1 MNKNLKIISLIYIIL
16 VFTSCNS
23 STTQWNWFS
32 LSGLAVLLLGLFAL
46 TFYLIFRLKNQEH
59 KKMAQYTAS
68 VSQMLAKCK
77 SREGKVKELLIL
89 IDRINKDPK
98 YAKSISWRNKVLA
111 KTYLFLATQYY
122 ELNDEEKTLETCSKI
137 LELTPD
143 DAMTLY
149 NRGSIY
155 LNKKNYNEAITDF
168 TESLHLVSQ
177 YANTYNNRGMAYEA
191 IGNFDKAMADYEE
204 AIALEPSAITYY
216 NMGNVFAKTNNT
228 AKAKEYYLKAMKLN
242 KGENA
247 VLKNEIDNS
256 LSKLG

>member
-1 MNKNLKIISLIYIIL
+1 MNKNLKIISLIYIVL

-137 LELTPD
+137 LELAPD

-155 LNKKNYNEAITDF
+155 LNKKKYNEAITDF

-191 IGNFDKAMADYEE
+191 IGDFDKAMADYEE

-216 NMGNVFAKTNNT
+216 NMGNVFAKTNNK
-228 AKAKEYYLKAMKLN
+228 AKAKEYYLKAMELN
-242 KGENA
+242 KEENA
-247 VLKNEIDNS
+247 VLKNEIDNL